1 MTPAEF
7 DDRVHDLLDRRRDPL
22 ADPACTAFLAE
33 HPERAPDLARLLER
47 CAALATPVA
56 AIPRAHRQPRRAPW
70 WWLAAGAAVAAAAVV
85 VLTLLLPRTAGPE
98 ATASSPFANTTAES
112 AAAAAPEVA
121 ASPAATAADAAAAD
135 ATAPAA
141 DATAAAAA
149 TPPGRVLAAEL
160 RPIPRTLQA
169 TVRVRAH
176 SVLLDRPDARFET
189 FAQWNTP

>member
-47 CAALATPVA
+47 CAALATP
-56 AIPRAHRQPRRAPW
+56 
-70 WWLAAGAAVAAAAVV
+70 
-85 VLTLLLPRTAGPE
+85 
-98 ATASSPFANTTAES
+98 
-112 AAAAAPEVA
+112 VA